1 MVILSFNLKIKE
13 VEIEWGL
20 QKDMIHS
27 LKIHFQTFQLPV
39 VKESDFNER
48 SLSRIYL
55 SLKFKPPRYCD
66 IDDIGSFH
74 KCVVLI

>member
-1 MVILSFNLKIKE
+1 MGPSKGYDTFVKNTLSDFSIT
-13 VEIEWGL
+13 G
-20 QKDMIHS
+20 
-27 LKIHFQTFQLPV
+27 
-39 VKESDFNER
+39 KESDFNER

-55 SLKFKPPRYCD
+55 SLKFEPPRYCD